1 MESLAGIKLPF
12 TYQCIKANS
21 TVWKLQIIN
30 KERRNKKIIKFAAA
44 FDLSLYLI
52 VDLFLGCCRLGGHN
66 KTLLLLQV
74 AVRLTQTALQLT
86 T

>member
-1 MESLAGIKLPF
+1 MESLAGIKF
-12 TYQCIKANS
+12 TYQCIKAHS

-30 KERRNKKIIKFAAA
+30 TERRNKKIIKFAAA
-44 FDLSLYLI
+44 FDLSLYLF
-52 VDLFLGCCRLGGHN
+52 VDLFLGRCRLGGHN